1 VELPTKQRLCVRGA
15 LGFLDCYYLTKC
27 IPRKTE
33 RIMMKLD
40 IKTKSKLYKLSEVVH
55 KLKVKSIN
63 KKNITFKDLSDVSHR
78 VDLIIDILKNEEAR

>member
-1 VELPTKQRLCVRGA
+1 
-15 LGFLDCYYLTKC
+15 
-27 IPRKTE
+27 
-33 RIMMKLD
+33 MKLD

-78 VDLIIDILKNEEAR
+78 VDLIIDILKNEEVR